1 LIFLLAKSDDEKKKL
16 QDYLNQKR
24 QQHEEIFSND
34 KRSKDEQ
41 ERIRKDK
48 IKKLNEQISSG
59 TKRTSAFTPV
69 SFFFF
74 C

>member
-1 LIFLLAKSDDEKKKL
+1 MIFLLAKSDDEKKKL

-24 QQHEEIFSND
+24 QQHEEIFPND
-34 KRSKDEQ
+34 RRLKDEQ